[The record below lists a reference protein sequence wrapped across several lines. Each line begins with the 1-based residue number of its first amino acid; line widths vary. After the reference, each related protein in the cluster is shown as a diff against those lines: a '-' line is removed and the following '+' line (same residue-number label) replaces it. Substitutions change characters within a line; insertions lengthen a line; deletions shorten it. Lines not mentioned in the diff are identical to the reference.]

1 MHRDL
6 PVVLLLLA
14 KVVDVG
20 CTQIDK
26 DIENIQDPGDDIN
39 RTISW
44 VQDGFVN
51 SNSDRYDNDRIYGN
65 KDDEVIPYYAP
76 SVLARDNPDEFF
88 VL

>member
-1 MHRDL
+1 MQRNFH
-6 PVVLLLLA
+6 VVPHLFA
-14 KVVDVG
+14 KIVDVG
-20 CTQIDK
+20 GSQIDE

-65 KDDEVIPYYAP
+65 KDDKVIPYYAP